1 LHAVKPTKLIER
13 YRIDDA
19 DRFQLAAIDPAD
31 TGGLDLEKDKCNA
44 TLAQDVERLA
54 KLLGAALRL

>member
-1 LHAVKPTKLIER
+1 LIER